1 MRRQKRIE
9 DAGQRLRPENHPGA
23 SAVGPVVRP
32 LARLERLAQIV
43 EGDRHDAALVGAS
56 QDRKPDC
63 RGEELGEERDD
74 VDA

>member
-1 MRRQKRIE
+1 MRTRLPPRI
-9 DAGQRLRPENHPGA
+9 DTPTGKGFIRVMP
-23 SAVGPVVRP
+23 AVLDDVM
-32 LARLERLAQIV
+32 
-43 EGDRHDAALVGAS
+43 GDRHDAALVGAS